1 MICEGKKNNLSNICV
16 GKYIVCKQIPGSRVS
31 LRLMTD
37 KWERQNTDYT
47 HTIYTLSRY
56 LHTLSNFT
64 HISLSSRYRNIHYK
78 YTLDTLWDVH
88 PYCIQIVRIQD
99 WYWIYCFVRIV
110 NILWTQS
117 ISCPNYHLDI
127 ETSRI
132 TETPTLHNCN
142 DEDCISTVYPG
153 PSSRQLRGVH
163 IRNLP
168 RAVIGGGW
176 RHWDCTLC
184 TCPGLSSIL

>member
-1 MICEGKKNNLSNICV
+1 MGEAELGL
-16 GKYIVCKQIPGSRVS
+16 
-31 LRLMTD
+31 
-37 KWERQNTDYT
+37 YT
-47 HTIYTLSRY
+47 HYLDIYTHYLT
-56 LHTLSNFT
+56 LHTS
-64 HISLSSRYRNIHYK
+64 HYSLDIGIYVHYK

-88 PYCIQIVRIQD
+88 PYYIKIVRIQD
-99 WYWIYCFVRIV
+99 WLWIYCFVRIV

-132 TETPTLHNCN
+132 SETPTLHNCN